1 MNIEQGTGPGHAGGL
16 ESLEG
21 KSRCVDEGLHGTG
34 PETPGPR
41 AKRPADGGVRQGQ
54 RQAERSGGPSSGA
67 HTAASTGRGL
77 WTLHRCSRRMLGVR
91 GSRRRGDFLK
101 KGGGQGGA
109 GGEDSGQDGQA
120 TGERRHQRALARPEA
135 WPIPSSPA
143 CPL

>member
-1 MNIEQGTGPGHAGGL
+1 MYLYNMKCYKFARLKIQEMQVGIQCKA
-16 ESLEG
+16 
-21 KSRCVDEGLHGTG
+21 
-34 PETPGPR
+34 
-41 AKRPADGGVRQGQ
+41 
-54 RQAERSGGPSSGA
+54 
-67 HTAASTGRGL
+67 
-77 WTLHRCSRRMLGVR
+77 LHRCSRRMLGVR